1 MTAWSDRDR
10 GHSAGGDPL
19 AVLATR
25 LVPAGARVLLA
36 GPHHPTF
43 VQRLAYAEV
52 TCLLRALPDADALTG
67 LGVRVVVGGV
77 DGIDTDPGY
86 DVVVAAA
93 GLDPVESVEGTP
105 LGWSAVLDRL
115 VAALRPGGTLLLGV
129 ANPFGLS
136 RLVDATPWYAGR
148 DDARWAVAG
157 VLDTDR
163 PANPDQLLAR
173 LTAVGL
179 RPQGTL
185 AAYPDPVTP
194 TALLSTGASTARP
207 TSGLFDAVLHTA
219 YADRAAPP
227 DTPLLQDPARL
238 AVDALHAGLCAAL
251 APGWLVVA
259 HRPTTVD
266 TEPAPAPAEADPAPV
281 DADPGSPGAA
291 AADVGSGRVV
301 LPVVLVEG
309 PGPDIGVAEVYEG
322 ADGWRWR
329 VAAPLGR
336 SRTPDPA
343 GGERSGFHRDPAALT
358 GPVAEGR
365 LLRTVLLDATL
376 RRDLRELRR
385 LLTGYADWLA
395 ALAVGDRVTGAPAVA
410 GVTNVVV
417 SPDGGYAVL
426 DPSRRSTDPVPT
438 DLVLARTLRGH
449 AADLLTGGYAH
460 PWTSTVDEFGLTVVL
475 AGLAGRD
482 LDRSRV
488 ADAVA
493 LEATVTAA
501 LRGPAPAGRVES
513 TAGPTATPT
522 GGSVEPSGP
531 PGPTGTPGPTGATV
545 VPEDFQQLRE
555 AWRRQGEELTRLRA
569 LVAWTQDILDH
580 RERALR
586 RAETKLGLL
595 SGSLSYRVGRLAITP
610 LRLARRGAGA
620 AKRQVR
626 TAVRQHRANRERS

>member
-1 MTAWSDRDR
+1 MPAWSDRDR
-10 GHSAGGDPL
+10 GHSAGGEPL

-43 VQRLAYAEV
+43 VKRLAYAEV

-163 PANPDQLLAR
+163 PANLDQLLAR

-194 TALLSTGASTARP
+194 TALLSTGASTTRP
-207 TSGLFDAVLHTA
+207 TSGLFDAVLHAA

-227 DTPLLQDPARL
+227 DAPLLQDPARL

-259 HRPTTVD
+259 HLPTPVD
-266 TEPAPAPAEADPAPV
+266 TGPDPAPV
-281 DADPGSPGAA
+281 GADPDSPGAE

-301 LPVVLVEG
+301 LPVALVEE
-309 PGPDIGVAEVYEG
+309 PGPDVGVAEVYEG

-329 VAAPLGR
+329 TAAPLGL
-336 SRTPDPA
+336 SRTPDPTD
-343 GGERSGFHRDPAALT
+343 GERSGVHRDPAALT

-365 LLRTVLLDATL
+365 LLRTLLLDATV
-376 RRDLRELRR
+376 RRDLRGLRR
-385 LLTGYADWLA
+385 LLTGYADWVA
-395 ALAVGDRVTGAPAVA
+395 ALAVDDLVTGAPAVA

-417 SPDGGYAVL
+417 STDGGYAVL
-426 DPSRRSTDPVPT
+426 DPSRRSTGPVPT

-460 PWTSTVDEFGLTVVL
+460 PWTSTVDANGLTVVL

-482 LDRSRV
+482 LDRSTV
-488 ADAVA
+488 ADAVEW
-493 LEATVTAA
+493 EATVTAA
-501 LRGPAPAGRVES
+501 LRGPDPACRVES
-513 TAGPTATPT
+513 AA
-522 GGSVEPSGP
+522 
-531 PGPTGTPGPTGATV
+531 GPTGTPVEPSGAPVPTGERV
-545 VPEDFQQLRE
+545 GPGDFQQLRE

-569 LVAWTQDILDH
+569 LVAWTQDLLDH

-595 SGSLSYRVGRLAITP
+595 SGSLSYRLGRLAVTP

-620 AKRQVR
+620 AKRQFR